1 MSRTRKK
8 SKRTCP
14 TASDGTATITPTIP
28 PSPPPIITAR
38 KTKTRGFDPRI
49 VDDELRRA
57 EKALLERSRKLES
70 RLGSRPKARLVVGDA
85 AASLLEAAEEDAP
98 ERTLLAVGSRDLGVI
113 GRMRLGSVSTK
124 VVHAAEG
131 PVLVHPP
138 LRGER

>member
-1 MSRTRKK
+1 MLRAYPRL
-8 SKRTCP
+8 P
-14 TASDGTATITPTIP
+14 EVDAEG
-28 PSPPPIITAR
+28 
-38 KTKTRGFDPRI
+38 RGFDPRI

-70 RLGSRPKARLVVGDA
+70 RLGSRPKVRVVVGDA

-98 ERTLLAVGSRDLGVI
+98 ESTLLAVGSRELGVI

-124 VVHAAEG
+124 VVHAAKG

-138 LRGER
+138 PRGER